1 MQPVYVAPTG
11 RTGRGLFANV
21 SFASGQTIL
30 VIKGRRRT
38 STYDGHYRV
47 GPRWIGIDDNKWIE
61 PTPGS
66 HASFIN
72 HSCDANAVITAD
84 RALVAVAPIDKGQ
97 EIWIDY
103 STTEAD
109 PHWKMTCKCGTRL
122 CRGTIQAV
130 HSLPPA
136 MYERYRQYLA
146 PFVQRARAASR
157 GPSTG
162 QKYPSRLASDRDSQP
177 RQRSGRW

>member
-1 MQPVYVAPTG
+1 MQRVFVAPTG

-21 SFASGQTIL
+21 AFAMGETIL
-30 VIKGRRRT
+30 VVKGRRRT
-38 STYDGHYRV
+38 STYDSHYRV
-47 GPRWIGIDDNKWIE
+47 GPRWIGIGDCLWLE

-84 RALVAVAPIDKGQ
+84 RTLVALAPIAKGQ

-109 PHWKMTCKCGTRL
+109 PHWKMACKCGTAQ
-122 CRGTIQAV
+122 CRGVIRAV
-130 HSLPPA
+130 HSLPPDL
-136 MYERYRQYLA
+136 YQRYHPYLA
-146 PFVQRARAASR
+146 SFVQRARAASR
-157 GPSTG
+157 RA
-162 QKYPSRLASDRDSQP
+162 Q
-177 RQRSGRW
+177 